1 MASDD
6 IKSLSPVELRRLIR
20 EGKYTDNT
28 SGLAPGY
35 TQANLVILPKDLAY
49 DFLLF
54 TQRNPKPCP
63 VLEVS
68 DVGSK
73 KLTEM
78 ATDVDIARDF
88 PKYRIYKKGVLTDE
102 VTDVDDVWR
111 DDLVS
116 FIIGC
121 SFSFESEMIAAGIEV
136 RNITEG
142 VNVPMYDTN
151 IPLKSAGQFH
161 GNMVVSMRPIPEDQ
175 VIEAVKVTNS
185 MPKVHGAPIQI
196 GNPEHIGITALAHP
210 DYGDAVTIKDGEVP
224 VFWPCGVTPQN
235 VIMQT
240 KPDFVITHSPGHMLV
255 TDVKNTALKYL

>member
-1 MASDD
+1 MLRELKTLTP
-6 IKSLSPVELRRLIR
+6 IELRRLIR
-20 EGKYTDNT
+20 QGEYTGNT

-49 DFLLF
+49 EFLLF

-68 DVGSK
+68 DIGSK
-73 KLTEM
+73 KLTDM
-78 ATDVDIARDF
+78 ATDVDIANDF
-88 PKYRIYKKGVLTDE
+88 PKYRIYEHGELIDE
-102 VTDVDDVWR
+102 VTSIDGVWR

-121 SFSFESEMIAAGIEV
+121 SFSFEAELIAAGIEV
-136 RNITEG
+136 RNITEA

-151 IPLKSAGQFH
+151 IPLKSAGRFH

-175 VIEAVKVTNS
+175 VIEAVKVTNA
-185 MPKVHGAPIQI
+185 MPKVHGVPIQI
-196 GNPEHIGITALAHP
+196 GDPEHIGITNLADP
-210 DYGDAVTIKDGEVP
+210 DYGDAVTINPDEVP

-240 KPDFVITHSPGHMLV
+240 KPDFVITHSPSHMLV

>member
-1 MASDD
+1 MSDD
-6 IKSLSPVELRRLIR
+6 LKDLSPVQLRHLIR
-20 EGKYTDNT
+20 SGQYTDNT

-35 TQANLVILPKDLAY
+35 TQANLVILPKSLAY

-68 DVGSK
+68 DAGSK

-78 ATDVDIARDF
+78 ATDIDLANDF
-88 PKYRIYKKGVLTDE
+88 PKYRIYEKGELIQE
-102 VTDVDDVWR
+102 VTSIDDYWR

-121 SFSFESEMIAAGIEV
+121 SFSFESELLAAGIEV
-136 RNITEG
+136 RNITEN

-151 IPLKSAGQFH
+151 IPLKSAGEFH
-161 GNMVVSMRPIPEDQ
+161 GNMVVSMRPIPQNQ
-175 VIEAVKVTNS
+175 VVQAVKVTNA

-196 GNPEHIGITALAHP
+196 GDPEYIGIKDLNDP
-210 DYGDAVTIKDGEVP
+210 DYGDAVTIKDDEVP

-255 TDVKNTALKYL
+255 TDVKNTELKYM

>member
-1 MASDD
+1 MLEPLQN
-6 IKSLSPVELRRLIR
+6 LSPVQLRHLIR
-20 EGKYTDNT
+20 KGEYTGNT
-28 SGLAPGY
+28 SGLAAGY

-68 DVGSK
+68 DAGSK

-78 ATDVDIARDF
+78 ATDVDIANDF
-88 PKYRIYKKGVLTDE
+88 PKYRIYRHGELAEE
-102 VTDVDDVWR
+102 VTSIDDYWR
-111 DDLVS
+111 EDLVS

-121 SFSFESEMIAAGIEV
+121 SFSFESELLAAGIEV

-151 IPLKSAGQFH
+151 IPLKSAGKFH
-161 GNMVVSMRPIPEDQ
+161 GNMVVSMRPIPEEQ
-175 VIEAVKVTNS
+175 VVEAVRVTNS
-185 MPKVHGAPIQI
+185 MPKVHGAPVQI
-196 GNPEHIGITALAHP
+196 GNPEHIGITNINHP
-210 DYGDAVTIKDGEVP
+210 NYGDAVTIKDGEIP

-240 KPDFVITHSPGHMLV
+240 KPDFVITHAPGHMLV
-255 TDVKNTALKYL
+255 TDIKNTALKYM

>member
-1 MASDD
+1 MLKTDLS
-6 IKSLSPVELRRLIR
+6 SLSPVELRHLIR
-20 EGKYTDNT
+20 RGEYTDQT

-35 TQANLVILPKDLAY
+35 TQANLVILPKELAY

-68 DVGSK
+68 NVGSR
-73 KLTEM
+73 KLHRF
-78 ATDVDIARDF
+78 ATDIDLANDF
-88 PKYRIYKKGVLTDE
+88 PKYRIYRHGVLDQE
-102 VTDVDDVWR
+102 VTSVEPYWR

-121 SFSFESEMIAAGIEV
+121 SFSFESELIAAGIEV
-136 RNITEG
+136 RQITEG
-142 VNVPMYDTN
+142 VNVPMYNTN
-151 IPLKSAGQFH
+151 IALDPAGRFH
-161 GNMVVSMRPIPEDQ
+161 GNMVVSMRPIPEEQ
-175 VIEAVKVTNS
+175 VVTAVKVTAA
-185 MPKVHGAPIQI
+185 MPRVHGAPIQI
-196 GNPEHIGITALAHP
+196 GDPAKIGISDLAHP
-210 DYGDAVTIKDGEVP
+210 DYGDAVTIKPGEVP

-255 TDVKNTALKYL
+255 TDVKNVSLKYQ

>member
-1 MASDD
+1 MLKD
-6 IKSLSPVELRRLIR
+6 LTTLTPLELRHLIR
-20 EGKYTDNT
+20 QNEYSGNT
-28 SGLAPGY
+28 SGLAAGF
-35 TQANLVILPKDLAY
+35 TQANLVVLPKDLAY

-78 ATDVDIARDF
+78 ATDVYIARDF
-88 PKYRIYKKGVLTDE
+88 PKYRIYEHGDMVKEVND
-102 VTDVDDVWR
+102 VTDFWR

-116 FIIGC
+116 FLIGC
-121 SFSFESEMIAAGIEV
+121 SFSFEEELLQAGIEV
-136 RNITEG
+136 RNISEC

-151 IPLKSAGQFH
+151 IPLKSAGRFH
-161 GNMVVSMRPIPEDQ
+161 GNMVVSMRPIPEEQ
-175 VIEAVKVTNS
+175 VVTAVRVTNA

-196 GNPEHIGITALAHP
+196 GDPEQIGINDIDHP
-210 DYGDAVTIKDGEVP
+210 DYGDAVTIKPGEVP

-240 KPDFVITHSPGHMLV
+240 KPDFVITHAPGHMLV
-255 TDVKNTALKYL
+255 TDVKNTTLKYM

>member
-1 MASDD
+1 MTDEL
-6 IKSLSPVELRRLIR
+6 KNLSPVQLRHLIR
-20 EGKYTDNT
+20 QGKYTDNT

-68 DVGSK
+68 DAGSK

-78 ATDVDIARDF
+78 ATDIDLANDF
-88 PKYRIYKKGVLTDE
+88 PKYRIYEKGELTQE
-102 VTDVDDVWR
+102 VTSIDEYWR

-116 FIIGC
+116 FVIGC
-121 SFSFESEMIAAGIEV
+121 SFSFESELLAAGIEV
-136 RNITEG
+136 RNITEN

-161 GNMVVSMRPIPEDQ
+161 GNMVVSMRPIPQDQ
-175 VIEAVKVTNS
+175 VVEAVKVTNA

-196 GNPEHIGITALAHP
+196 GDPEYIGITDLDQT
-210 DYGDAVTIKDGEVP
+210 DYGDAVTINPGEVP

-255 TDVKNTALKYL
+255 TDVKNTELKYL

>member
-1 MASDD
+1 MLQQL
-6 IKSLSPVELRRLIR
+6 KTLSPVQLRHLIR
-20 EGKYTDNT
+20 KGEYTGNT

-35 TQANLVILPKDLAY
+35 TQANLVILPKKLAY

-68 DVGSK
+68 DAGSK
-73 KLTEM
+73 TLTQM
-78 ATDVDIARDF
+78 ATDVDLANDF
-88 PKYRIYKKGVLTDE
+88 PKYRIYEKGELVEE
-102 VTDVDDVWR
+102 VTSVENIWR

-121 SFSFESEMIAAGIEV
+121 SFSFESEMLAAGIEV

-151 IPLKSAGQFH
+151 IPLRSAGRFSGH
-161 GNMVVSMRPIPEDQ
+161 MVVSMRPIPEDQ
-175 VIEAVKVTNS
+175 VVEAVKVTS
-185 MPKVHGAPIQI
+185 AMPKVHGAPIQI
-196 GNPEHIGITALAHP
+196 GNPEHIGIYDLSKP
-210 DYGDAVTIKDGEVP
+210 DYGDAVTINDGEVP

-235 VIMQT
+235 VIMNS
-240 KPDFVITHSPGHMLV
+240 KPDFVITHAPGHMLV